1 LRVLATSIPGVVLIE
16 PDVYRDARGFFL
28 ETYQARRYAE
38 HGVKAT
44 FVQDNQSLSCR
55 DTLRGL
61 HFQVQR
67 PQAKLVRV
75 IAGEIFDVVVD
86 VRRGSPTFGRWT
98 GASLSAENF
107 LQCYIPP
114 GFAHGFAVT
123 SAAAAIEYK
132 CSDFYDP
139 ATELGL
145 AWDDPDVGIK
155 WPVETPILSERD
167 RRHPRLQELMAR
179 LPLFDRD

>member
-1 LRVLATSIPGVVLIE
+1 
-16 PDVYRDARGFFL
+16 FFL

-38 HGVKAT
+38 HGVTAT
-44 FVQDNQSLSCR
+44 FVQDNQSLSGR

-67 PQAKLVRV
+67 PQVKLVRV
-75 IAGEIFDVVVD
+75 IVGEIFDVVVD

-98 GASLSAENF
+98 GARLSAENC
-107 LQCYIPP
+107 LQCSIPP

-123 SAAAAIEYK
+123 STSAAVEYK

-139 ATELGL
+139 ASELGL

-155 WPVETPILSERD
+155 WPVEHPILSERD
-167 RRHPRLQELMAR
+167 RRHPRLKQLMSQ
-179 LPLFDRD
+179 LPV